1 MSGGSQRLE
10 IQRDVEA
17 GAWPEAPALAALSD
31 RVLDHAARHLA
42 EKEGQPFPDTP
53 VELSLVFTDDANI
66 RIVNRDWRGQD
77 KPTNVLSFPAFPVTP
92 GGRPGPMLGD
102 IVLAFETIARE
113 AELEGKLFR
122 HHLSHMIVH
131 GIFHLFGYDHV
142 DDSDAL
148 VMEDLERAALAL
160 VGVDDPYS
168 N

>member
-1 MSGGSQRLE
+1 MSPRIELSVNAGDWPQEAQLLETVRPAVNAAIRAGGLRL
-10 IQRDVEA
+10 
-17 GAWPEAPALAALSD
+17 
-31 RVLDHAARHLA
+31 
-42 EKEGQPFPDTP
+42 PDDA
-53 VELSLVFTDDANI
+53 ELSLLFTDDAEMREI
-66 RIVNRDWRGQD
+66 NRQWRGVD
-77 KPTNVLSFPAFPVTP
+77 KPTNVLSFPGSDLLP
-92 GGRPGPMLGD
+92 GETAQTLLGD
-102 IVLAFETIARE
+102 IVFAYETIARE
-113 AELEGKLFR
+113 AELEGKPFD

>member
-1 MSGGSQRLE
+1 MSPRIELSVNAGDWPQEAQLLETVRPAVNAAIRAGGLRL
-10 IQRDVEA
+10 
-17 GAWPEAPALAALSD
+17 
-31 RVLDHAARHLA
+31 
-42 EKEGQPFPDTP
+42 PDDA
-53 VELSLVFTDDANI
+53 ELSLLFTDDAEMREI
-66 RIVNRDWRGQD
+66 NRQWRGVD
-77 KPTNVLSFPAFPVTP
+77 KPTNVLSFPGSEISP
-92 GGRPGPMLGD
+92 GEMAEPMLGD
-102 IVLAFETIARE
+102 VVLAQETIARE
-113 AELEGKLFR
+113 AELEGKRFE